1 MMVSIILPTYNE
13 AENIKIIVPRLF
25 EVLNKENME
34 GEIIIIDDNSPDGTA
49 VVARSMANEYPIG
62 VYVRKNERGLA
73 TAVMK
78 GFEVAKGNI
87 CIVMDADLSHP
98 VEKIPEMLKPILESD
113 FDATVGTRYIEGGS
127 CNNWP
132 LIRKIVSKGAALLA
146 WKLTTLSDPTSGF
159 MAIKKGV
166 LEGVKLDPIGWKI
179 VLEIIVRTNCRFL
192 EIPISFSDRIEGK
205 SKLNFKVQ
213 LDYVAHL
220 MKLYSYKYSNVFQFI
235 KFCIVGFTG
244 LFIDTAV
251 LVSIVEIFLLDPRV
265 AAIFAFLTAVSW
277 NYILN
282 RFWTF
287 DLGKQTK
294 ISYSYIFFVLIC
306 VVGLGIRLGIMH
318 LLIEYA
324 GMDRKPWYILAS
336 ILGIFGGTIFNYL
349 GSRYLAFSKSLVY
362 NKLNKA

>member
-1 MMVSIILPTYNE
+1 MISVILPTYNE
-13 AENIKIIVPRLF
+13 AENIRIIVPRLF

-34 GEIIIIDDNSPDGTA
+34 AEVIIVDDNSPDGTA
-49 VVARSMANEYPIG
+49 VVAQNIAKEYPTR
-62 VYVRKNERGLA
+62 VHVRKSERGLA

-78 GFEVAKGNI
+78 GFELAKGDI

-98 VEKIPEMLKPILESD
+98 VEKVPEMVKPIVDGD
-113 FDATVGTRYIEGGS
+113 FDATVGTRYIEGGI
-127 CNNWP
+127 CHNWP
-132 LIRKIVSKGAALLA
+132 LIRQIVSRGAALLA

-159 MAIKKGV
+159 MAIKKGI

-179 VLEIIVRTNCRFL
+179 VLEIIVKTNCRFL
-192 EIPISFSDRIEGK
+192 EIPISFSDRLKGE
-205 SKLNFKVQ
+205 SKLSFKVQ
-213 LDYVAHL
+213 LDYITHL
-220 MKLYSYKYSNVFQFI
+220 MKLYSYKYPNSFQFL
-235 KFCIVGFTG
+235 KFCMVGFTG

-251 LVSIVEIFLLDPRV
+251 LVSIVEIFLFDARV

-287 DLGKQTK
+287 ELGKKTK
-294 ISYSYIFFVLIC
+294 ISYSYIFFVSIC
-306 VVGLGIRLGIMH
+306 VIGLGVRLGIMH

-324 GMDRKPWYILAS
+324 GLGRKPWYILAS

-349 GSRYLAFSKSLVY
+349 GSRYIAFSKSFVAHQ
-362 NKLNKA
+362 LN